1 MKRHHIVIV
10 IILSLLL
17 PQVATAVLRPENAEQ
32 TEPES
37 KACRADGLCDFVI
50 LAADQTGVE
59 SPNLVTDRWYRFE
72 VTGVWRP
79 DINSTTHKADAACSS
94 ADGVNW
100 GKTGLGL
107 IIHATNYGSPSN
119 STACRSDHK
128 YSFNVQGRGTSVVM
142 RIADT
147 NYSDNADS
155 LLVKVWTVNK
165 VSYTGTITQPINLI
179 KPATPE
185 AGRFDFSTQTIA
197 DQPVSQTVTV
207 GQNPGV
213 ISPVTTPPLDLPG
226 PFGKVEIRFTQGTG
240 FCSAG
245 KFFSLYIEVMGEVI
259 IPREINGQ
267 ETPQPVCIP
276 ASGGNVFQTTGT
288 SIGGRQESR
297 NLSSTVTVTSF
308 AGLNTCSYLH
318 NATQLVNNQFSLQNP
333 LYLQGIGPPTL
344 LTIGPI
350 GDSQGGCK
358 FTLVK
363 ESPEGPLLPLIPPG
377 STMNVLLTWKAE
389 TARLWKTAANDRNPN
404 TGEEHSSL
412 WAPFHFSDHAW
423 FTGEVAA
430 LRLAASIGFFIETPQ
445 GPIGLG
451 EIVRIPGLGQL
462 LEAMFHS
469 QFNCNNA
476 NTPEGTNFC

>member
-17 PQVATAVLRPENAEQ
+17 PQVATALLRPENAEQ

-37 KACRADGLCDFVI
+37 KTCRADGLCDFVI

-59 SPNLVTDRWYRFE
+59 SPNLVADRWYRFE

-119 STACRSDHK
+119 STGCRSDHK

-147 NYSDNADS
+147 NYGDNADS

-185 AGRFDFSTQTIA
+185 VGRFDFSTTTIA

-213 ISPVTTPPLDLPG
+213 IPPVTTPPLDLPG
-226 PFGKVEIRFTQGTG
+226 PLGKVELRFTPGTG

-245 KFFSLYIEVMGEVI
+245 KWFTIYVEVMQ
-259 IPREINGQ
+259 IPQ
-267 ETPQPVCIP
+267 ETSPAVCVP
-276 ASGGNVFQTTGT
+276 ASGNIFQTTGT
-288 SIGGRQESR
+288 NIGGRQEGGTLPLGIGASTQ
-297 NLSSTVTVTSF
+297 TVTAV
-308 AGLNTCSYLH
+308 AGVNTCDVLQLATRSALEFRYSQPNYLY
-318 NATQLVNNQFSLQNP
+318 AT
-333 LYLQGIGPPTL
+333 GIGPPTL
-344 LTIGPI
+344 FTVGPI
-350 GDSQGGCK
+350 GESKGGCK

-363 ESPEGPLLPLIPPG
+363 EAPEQPLLDLIPPG

-389 TARLWKTAANDRNPN
+389 TMHLWKTPASDRNPN

-430 LRLAASIGFFIETPQ
+430 GRLEANIGFFIQTPAGPTGLPETF
-445 GPIGLG
+445 
-451 EIVRIPGLGQL
+451 RIPGLGQL

-469 QFNCNNA
+469 QFNCHDD
-476 NTPEGTNFC
+476 PEIEQTSFC

>member
-17 PQVATAVLRPENAEQ
+17 PQVATAVLRPKNAEQ

-50 LAADQTGVE
+50 LAADQTGLE
-59 SPNLVTDRWYRFE
+59 SPDLVADRWYRFE

-185 AGRFDFSTQTIA
+185 VGHFDFSTTTIA
-197 DQPVSQTVTV
+197 DQPVSQTVTADV
-207 GQNPGV
+207 AVQIPGPEP
-213 ISPVTTPPLDLPG
+213 IDLPG
-226 PFGKVEIRFTQGTG
+226 PFARVEIRFTQGTG
-240 FCSAG
+240 VCSAG
-245 KFFSLYIEVMGEVI
+245 KFFSIYVEVMGNS
-259 IPREINGQ
+259 R
-267 ETPQPVCIP
+267 ETPPGVCIP
-276 ASGGNVFQTTGT
+276 GGGNLFQTTGT
-288 SIGGRQESR
+288 SVGGRVDLKQAPFVGQYFG
-297 NLSSTVTVTSF
+297 STVTPTGSS
-308 AGLNTCSYLH
+308 GLNLNTCVYMQF
-318 NATQLVNNQFSLQNP
+318 ATIFLNNPITVGNP
-333 LYLQGIGPPTL
+333 LSFAEIGGPTL
-344 LTIGPI
+344 LTVGPI

-389 TARLWKTAANDRNPN
+389 TGRLWKTPANDRNPN

-423 FTGEVAA
+423 FTAEAA
-430 LRLAASIGFFIETPQ
+430 ARRLDATIRFYIQTPE
-445 GPIGLG
+445 GPIGNLTD
-451 EIVRIPGLGQL
+451 IVTIPGLGQL

>member
-59 SPNLVTDRWYRFE
+59 SPNLVADRWYRFE

-79 DINSTTHKADAACSS
+79 DVNSTTHKADAACSS

-128 YSFNVQGRGTSVVM
+128 YSFNVQGRGTSVVI

-185 AGRFDFSTQTIA
+185 AGHFDFSTTTVA
-197 DQPVSQTVTV
+197 DQPVSQTVTAV
-207 GQNPGV
+207 ENPGV
-213 ISPVTTPPLDLPG
+213 IPPLGTPTLDLPG
-226 PFGKVEIRFTQGTG
+226 PFGRVEIRFTQGSG
-240 FCSAG
+240 VCSTG
-245 KFFSLYIEVMGEVI
+245 KFFSIYIEVMGVA
-259 IPREINGQ
+259 Q
-267 ETPQPVCIP
+267 ETPPGVCIP
-276 ASGGNVFQTTGT
+276 ASGNIFQTTGT
-288 SIGGRQESR
+288 SIGGRSEGRTLTSTQ
-297 NLSSTVTVTSF
+297 TVTAV
-308 AGLNTCSYLH
+308 AGVNTCTVMRGLTESLLEFRYSQPNYLY
-318 NATQLVNNQFSLQNP
+318 P
-333 LYLQGIGPPTL
+333 LGIGPPTI
-344 LTIGPI
+344 LTVGPI
-350 GDSQGGCK
+350 GESNGDCK
-358 FTLVK
+358 LTLVK

-423 FTGEVAA
+423 FTGEAA
-430 LRLAASIGFFIETPQ
+430 ARRLDATIRFYIETPQ
-445 GPIGLG
+445 GPIGNLTD
-451 EIVRIPGLGQL
+451 IVTIPGLGQL

-469 QFNCNNA
+469 QFNCNNP